1 MKIGVAHSML
11 MAGVYKES
19 TDQVLKD
26 GGFRDRELV
35 EHHGP
40 ERAAHDMIELI
51 KEAAIDKR
59 KRLDS
64 NLKEV
69 DITIAT
75 IGDSRTG
82 KSEMAEKMD
91 GVLNMSLI

>member
-1 MKIGVAHSML
+1 
-11 MAGVYKES
+11 
-19 TDQVLKD
+19 
-26 GGFRDRELV
+26 
-35 EHHGP
+35 
-40 ERAAHDMIELI
+40 MIELI
-51 KEAAIDKR
+51 KETAIDKR
-59 KRLDS
+59 KRIGA